1 MCVPLMGYQWKLFTE
16 NLKKVTV
23 PSFIRLSILYHTVLH
38 CLPLDP
44 GHLFSQ
50 NPIQF
55 TLVGMVGYKLMCA
68 LQ

>member
-23 PSFIRLSILYHTVLH
+23 PSFIRLSILYLTVLH
-38 CLPLDP
+38 CLPLDQ
-44 GHLFSQ
+44 GHRFSQ

-55 TLVGMVGYKLMCA
+55 TLVGDGGV
-68 LQ
+68 